1 MAAHSSILPREFY
14 GQRSLVDYS
23 PWGHKESDVT
33 EGLTLSLSWI
43 MPMVSSLRTLC
54 PVLYLEDFLLCCSLK
69 IIQFYVLI

>member
-33 EGLTLSLSWI
+33 EGLTRSWI

-69 IIQFYVLI
+69 ILQFYVLI